1 MNKAVLIGRLTRDP
15 DCRVTQSGTPVTT
28 FTLAVGRPYRDDGS
42 HQADFIQIVTWNK
55 LADIAGKNLT
65 KGRRVAIEG
74 RIQVRRYTAQ
84 DGESRYMTEVIAN
97 ALEFLDSRQEGA
109 PGQPAASNQPDED
122 IPF

>member
-1 MNKAVLIGRLTRDP
+1 MNKVVLIGRLTRDP

-28 FTLAVGRPYRDDGS
+28 FTLAVDRPYRDDGS
-42 HQADFIQIVTWNK
+42 HQAYFIPIVTWNK

-97 ALEFLDSRQEGA
+97 ALEFLDSRQEGT